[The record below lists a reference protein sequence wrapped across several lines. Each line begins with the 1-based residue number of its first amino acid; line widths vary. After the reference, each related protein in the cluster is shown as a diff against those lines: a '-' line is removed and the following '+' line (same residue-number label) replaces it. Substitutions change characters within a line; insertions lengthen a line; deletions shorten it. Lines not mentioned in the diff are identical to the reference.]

1 MKTKLLLLSLLT
13 SVFATQTQAQDRT
26 SVNAMNAE
34 ISDNLDLRAV
44 ASIFGESR
52 DLQDFERRLND
63 PELQISNLD
72 LNNDNEVDYL
82 RVIETVENRTHL
94 IIVQSVIDEDVY
106 QDVAT
111 IDVEKDRNNK
121 IHVQV
126 VGDVFMYGENYI
138 YEPVYYSTPV
148 IYASFWSPNYRPYY
162 STWNWGYYPSYY
174 YAWNPF
180 PVFRYRNNI
189 NINLNINN
197 NYNYVT
203 NRRSNRAV
211 VLYNSRRSNGY
222 ERQNP
227 NYSFSRRNATVT
239 NRYELDQRRGSR
251 NETGYSNR
259 RAITSREAGSQRAG
273 TSRDYSQNRTNSSS
287 QATPQRGN
295 SQRDYSQNRTD
306 RSTQAKPQRGNSQRD
321 YSQNRTDRST
331 QATPQRGNSQREYSQ
346 NRTSPSTQAT
356 PQRGNSQRDYSQNRT
371 SPSTEAKPQRGNSQR
386 EYSQNRT
393 SPSEQAA
400 PQRGNSQRDY
410 SQNRT
415 TPSRQ
420 AAPQRAESQSRGN
433 SSRESAPQRTE
444 SQRGNSSR
452 NDNRRS

>member
-13 SVFATQTQAQDRT
+13 FVFATQIQAQNRT

-44 ASIFGESR
+44 ASIFGDSK

-94 IIVQSVIDEDVY
+94 IIIQSVLDEDVY

-111 IDVEKDRNNK
+111 IDVEKGRNNK

-126 VGDVFMYGENYI
+126 IGDVFMYGENYI
-138 YEPVYYSTPV
+138 YEPIYYSTPV
-148 IYASFWSPNYRPYY
+148 IYASFWSANYRPYY
-162 STWNWGYYPSYY
+162 SSWNWGYYPSYY

-197 NYNYVT
+197 NYNYVNT
-203 NRRSNRAV
+203 RRSNRAV

-227 NYSFSRRNATVT
+227 NYSFSRRNANVT
-239 NRYELDQRRGSR
+239 NRYELDQRRGSK
-251 NETGYSNR
+251 NGSSYSNR
-259 RAITSREAGSQRAG
+259 RAATSRESGTQRVGS
-273 TSRDYSQNRTNSSS
+273 SRNYSQNRTNPSG
-287 QATPQRGN
+287 QETPQRGN
-295 SQRDYSQNRTD
+295 SQRDYSQNR
-306 RSTQAKPQRGNSQRD
+306 SNPSSQ
-321 YSQNRTDRST
+321 
-331 QATPQRGNSQREYSQ
+331 E
-346 NRTSPSTQAT
+346 T
-356 PQRGNSQRDYSQNRT
+356 PQRGNSQRDYSQNR
-371 SPSTEAKPQRGNSQR
+371 SNPSSQETPKRGNS
-386 EYSQNRT
+386 
-393 SPSEQAA
+393 P
-400 PQRGNSQRDY
+400 RDY
-410 SQNRT
+410 SQNRSN
-415 TPSRQ
+415 PSSQ
-420 AAPQRAESQSRGN
+420 ETPQRGNTQKDYSQNRTN
-433 SSRESAPQRTE
+433 SSRETTPERGNPSREYSKNRTNPSGEATPQRAQSQNRGNDARQSFPQRSE
-444 SQRGNSSR
+444 SQRGNSSSR
-452 NDNRRS
+452 NDNIRI

>member
-44 ASIFGESR
+44 ASIFGDSR

-94 IIVQSVIDEDVY
+94 IIVQSVIDDDVY

-126 VGDVFMYGENYI
+126 VGDVFMYGANYI
-138 YEPVYYSTPV
+138 YEPVYYTTPV
-148 IYASFWSPNYRPYY
+148 IYASFWSSNYRPYY

-227 NYSFSRRNATVT
+227 NYSFSRRNATVV
-239 NRYELDQRRGSR
+239 NRYELDQRRGSK
-251 NETGYSNR
+251 NEVGYSNR
-259 RAITSREAGSQRAG
+259 RT
-273 TSRDYSQNRTNSSS
+273 
-287 QATPQRGN
+287 GN
-295 SQRDYSQNRTD
+295 
-306 RSTQAKPQRGNSQRD
+306 
-321 YSQNRTDRST
+321 
-331 QATPQRGNSQREYSQ
+331 
-346 NRTSPSTQAT
+346 
-356 PQRGNSQRDYSQNRT
+356 
-371 SPSTEAKPQRGNSQR
+371 
-386 EYSQNRT
+386 
-393 SPSEQAA
+393 
-400 PQRGNSQRDY
+400 QRDY

>member
-94 IIVQSVIDEDVY
+94 IIVQSVIDDDVY

-138 YEPVYYSTPV
+138 YEPVYYTTPI
-148 IYASFWSPNYRPYY
+148 IYASFWSNNYRPYY

-227 NYSFSRRNATVT
+227 NYSFSRRNATVA
-239 NRYELDQRRGSR
+239 NRYELDQRRVSR
-251 NETGYSNR
+251 NNNGYSNR
-259 RAITSREAGSQRAG
+259 RGVTSRDNSQNRTSPSRGGVTPQRAG
-273 TSRDYSQNRTNSSS
+273 SSRDYSQNRTDRST

-295 SQRDYSQNRTD
+295 SQRDYSQNRT
-306 RSTQAKPQRGNSQRD
+306 SP
-321 YSQNRTDRST
+321 ST

-356 PQRGNSQRDYSQNRT
+356 PQRGNSQREYSQNRT
-371 SPSTEAKPQRGNSQR
+371 SPSTQATPQRGNSQR

-415 TPSRQ
+415 SPSRQ
-420 AAPQRAESQSRGN
+420 DAPQRAEPQNRGN
-433 SSRESAPQRTE
+433 SSRESAPQRSE

>member
-13 SVFATQTQAQDRT
+13 AVFTTQIQAQNRT

-44 ASIFGESR
+44 ADIFGDSR

-121 IHVQV
+121 IHVQI
-126 VGDVFMYGENYI
+126 VGNEFMYGQNYI
-138 YEPVYYSTPV
+138 YQPVYYNTPV
-148 IYASFWSPNYRPYY
+148 IYASFWSTNYRPYY
-162 STWNWGYYPSYY
+162 STWNWNYYPSYY

-197 NYNYVT
+197 NYNYVN
-203 NRRSNRAV
+203 NRRSNRGV

-222 ERQNP
+222 ERQHP
-227 NYSFSRRNATVT
+227 NASFSRRNDNVN
-239 NRYELDQRRGSR
+239 NRYELDQRRVSR
-251 NETGYSNR
+251 NETSYSNR
-259 RAITSREAGSQRAG
+259 RAIVQRGTSQNRTSPSRQR
-273 TSRDYSQNRTNSSS
+273 TESSRDYSQNRTSPSR
-287 QATPQRGN
+287 QVTPQRPE
-295 SQRDYSQNRTD
+295 SS
-306 RSTQAKPQRGNSQRD
+306 
-321 YSQNRTDRST
+321 
-331 QATPQRGNSQREYSQ
+331 REYSQ
-346 NRTSPSTQAT
+346 NRTSPSRQAL
-356 PQRGNSQRDYSQNRT
+356 PQRAESSREYFENRT
-371 SPSTEAKPQRGNSQR
+371 SPS
-386 EYSQNRT
+386 
-393 SPSEQAA
+393 
-400 PQRGNSQRDY
+400 
-410 SQNRT
+410 
-415 TPSRQ
+415 RQ
-420 AAPQRAESQSRGN
+420 VTPQRAESQNRGN
-433 SSRESAPQRTE
+433 TSRPSAPQRTE
-444 SQRGNSSR
+444 SQRGNSSSR
-452 NDNRRS
+452 NENRRS